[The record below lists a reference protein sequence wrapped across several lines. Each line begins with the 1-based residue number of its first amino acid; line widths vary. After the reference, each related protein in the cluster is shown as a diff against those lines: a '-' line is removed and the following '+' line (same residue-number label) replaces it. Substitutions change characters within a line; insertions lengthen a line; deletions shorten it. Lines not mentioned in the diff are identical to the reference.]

1 MGHSRIVAGE
11 LYRLGRDVP
20 DFRFDDSRTVT
31 FISHPFFSRPA
42 HDGNLLPNQM
52 IHHSFLLHRLNLKQ
66 ENCSLIVPW
75 VLGFIGS
82 LSLEALAIV
91 YSNVLRDHINQV
103 NATQVA
109 LDLLPVNFVPDHY
122 CNEVL
127 LTYAFRQP
135 RT

>member
-1 MGHSRIVAGE
+1 
-11 LYRLGRDVP
+11 
-20 DFRFDDSRTVT
+20 
-31 FISHPFFSRPA
+31 
-42 HDGNLLPNQM
+42 M
-52 IHHSFLLHRLNLKQ
+52 IHHSFLLRRLNLKQ

-109 LDLLPVNFVPDHY
+109 FHTVCLGSLAGEF
-122 CNEVL
+122 C
-127 LTYAFRQP
+127 A
-135 RT
+135 